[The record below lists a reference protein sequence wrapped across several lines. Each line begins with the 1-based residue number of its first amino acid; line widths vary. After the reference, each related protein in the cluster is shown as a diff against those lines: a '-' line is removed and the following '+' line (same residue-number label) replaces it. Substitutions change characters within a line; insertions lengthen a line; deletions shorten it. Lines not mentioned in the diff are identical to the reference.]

1 MPLGG
6 SGRRKEPLRIGLMI
20 AALLG
25 AAFAGAAGGLAWQA
39 LTVDSA
45 PPVGENAAP

>member
-1 MPLGG
+1 MPMGG
-6 SGRRKEPLRIGLMI
+6 PGRRQEPLRIGLMI

-39 LTVDSA
+39 LTADSG
-45 PPVGENAAP
+45 PPAGENAAP